1 MTASYGDA
9 VTNSLLLTRRLLRGL
24 GFESEIYVDAADARL
39 RGDMLEFGHHAPSPS
54 NVLLVH
60 HSFGHERL
68 ERVLAVPDR
77 KVLVYHNVTP
87 AGFFPDNAWTRRHVD
102 LGRAQL
108 ASYRPAVVGALCDSA
123 FNAKE
128 LVALGYENVTVL
140 PLLLTTDGLREAPW
154 NARIVEANAAT
165 FTVLFVG
172 RVERNK
178 CHDDV
183 IDVFRCVDRWLGRR
197 AQCVLVG
204 KHDPSI
210 PYIHELRQ
218 RTAALGLADRVRFV
232 GHVAYDD
239 LYAWYRAAD
248 VFLSMSEHEGF
259 GVPLIEA
266 MAFDVPVIA
275 HASTSVPDTLRG
287 AGVLF
292 EGKPI
297 EEIAAL
303 ICLLAEDARL
313 RDRLVARQRER
324 CRAFSDASL
333 RSHLAR
339 TLSALG
345 VSLPGTERQE
355 TCSRSTIPRSARTS

>member
-9 VTNSLLLTRRLLRGL
+9 VTNGLLLTRTLLREL
-24 GFESEIYVDAADARL
+24 GFASEIYVDEADARV
-39 RGDMLEFGHHAPSPS
+39 RGDVLEFSHHAHSAS

-60 HSFGHERL
+60 HSFGHDRIA
-68 ERVLAVPDR
+68 RVLAVPDR

-102 LGRAQL
+102 LGREQL
-108 ASYRPAVVGALCDSA
+108 ACYRPAVVAALCDSA

-140 PLLLTTDGLREAPW
+140 PLLLATDRLRDAPW
-154 NARIVEANAAT
+154 NPEIVEANAGT

-183 IDVFRCVDRWLGRR
+183 IDVFRCVERWLGRR
-197 AQCVLVG
+197 AQCVFVG
-204 KHDPSI
+204 KHNSAI
-210 PYIHELRQ
+210 PYVHELRQ

-232 GHVAYDD
+232 GHVGYAD

-275 HASTSVPDTLRG
+275 HASTSVPDTLAG
-287 AGVLF
+287 AGILF
-292 EGKPI
+292 DGKPI

-303 ICLLAEDARL
+303 VCLLAEDTRL
-313 RDRLVARQRER
+313 RGRIVARQRER

-333 RSHLAR
+333 RSQLAR
-339 TLSALG
+339 TLATLG
-345 VSLPGTERQE
+345 VSIPGTEGQE
-355 TCSRSTIPRSARTS
+355 RCSPSMIPRLARTN